1 MILVI
6 FSTFLILRICSKKN
20 EEFKTNQ
27 KLERGQQSR
36 DKKFQDTISSGSGFG
51 SRELITRTMAN
62 DIVLGEHIGKGA
74 FGSICRCTYRGNTF
88 AIKRILTLDEFSFQR
103 EIDTYSFNLRHNN
116 ILGCIT
122 ALMTSVAE
130 VTECW
135 IVLQYCPQGSLFDA
149 LSASPPSVETG
160 VKLVYSACMGLV
172 YLHTSLCGYNGGIL
186 GKPAIAHRDI
196 KSKNILLKDHETCCI
211 ADFGLSIA
219 EGEDYESFVNLYKG
233 TKRYMSPDL
242 LNGTINVKDFKMFL
256 LSDVYSFGL
265 VMWEVFN
272 RCMIEGRLDV
282 FTVNIEP
289 YTDS

>member
-6 FSTFLILRICSKKN
+6 FSTFLILLICSKKN
-20 EEFKTNQ
+20 EESKTNQ
-27 KLERGQQSR
+27 NPERGQQSK

-51 SRELITRTMAN
+51 PRKLITRTMAN
-62 DIVLGEHIGKGA
+62 DIVLGENIGKGA

-242 LNGTINVKDFKMFL
+242 LNGTIDVKDFKMFL

-272 RCMIEGRLDV
+272 RCKIEGRLDV